1 MTDWRAH
8 WDSRIGRRLK
18 LRDLRI
24 LFAVVEAGSM
34 AKAASQLRMSQPAI
48 SEAIANLEG
57 ALDVRL
63 LDRSRRGVEPTI
75 YAQALLKRGHNA
87 FDELD
92 QGMREIGFLAHP
104 TAGVVRVGCPENM
117 MSGFVPAVID
127 RLSRR
132 YPQIVVHAIT
142 AQPGAQQ
149 FQALSEGHVDLMLGR
164 ILRPVT
170 DVAIASEI
178 VGEDR
183 LFVVAGATSPWA
195 RRRKVALV
203 DLMGERWIL
212 FPPDNVV
219 SSSFAEV
226 FQAHGLEAP
235 QPSVISFSLDIRMHL
250 LATGRFLTVL
260 SGLVLQ
266 YNAKRWSLLPLPIDL
281 GEPVPITIFTLKD
294 RTTSPVAQLFIEQA
308 KAAAASLRKVNKSSD
323 GIR

>member
-1 MTDWRAH
+1 MTEAPAP

-34 AKAASQLRMSQPAI
+34 AKAAGQLRMSQPAI

-75 YAQALLKRGHNA
+75 YAQALLKRGRNA
-87 FDELD
+87 FAELD
-92 QGMREIGFLAHP
+92 HGMREIGYLAHP
-104 TAGVVRVGCPENM
+104 TAGVVRIGCPENM
-117 MSGFVPAVID
+117 MSGFVPAIID

-149 FQALSEGHVDLMLGR
+149 FQVLRESHVDLMLGR

-170 DVAIASEI
+170 DAAIASEI
-178 VGEDR
+178 IGEDR
-183 LFVVAGATSPWA
+183 FFVVAGASSPWI
-195 RRRKVALV
+195 RRRQVALAELV
-203 DLMGERWIL
+203 NERWIL

-219 SSSFAEV
+219 SSSFADV

-235 QPSVISFSLDIRMHL
+235 QASVISFSLDVRMHL

-266 YNAKRWSLLPLPIDL
+266 YNAKRWSLRALPVDF

-308 KAAAASLRKVNKSSD
+308 GAVAASLQKV
-323 GIR
+323 R